1 MKLEAMIRRLYTGC
15 GGHVDFT
22 SVTDYETKVNKN
34 ISQSVE
40 NHGLF
45 IYAVYQL
52 VTVALIYFLI
62 CLSDSTPFNLEKK
75 YNRELQEN
83 AFVATLVTD
92 CSGEHFAVNQV

>member
-40 NHGLF
+40 KTWFVYLF
-45 IYAVYQL
+45 SLL
-52 VTVALIYFLI
+52 VGHSCSYLILI

-83 AFVATLVTD
+83 TFVATLVTD
-92 CSGEHFAVNQV
+92 CSGEHFAVN